1 MYAPA
6 YAGAAV
12 AEAKAKAKASMAK
25 YLASLVKREEEG
37 WAVLAAEVPQAP
49 DERFFSSADELE
61 QTPLI
66 PAKRKAEDEPMEA
79 ALGVAQVPKAL
90 TRPPGAFLE
99 LLNPPE
105 EDVPM
110 EELLAKDKKELA
122 AAHLEEARLDTREDA
137 KWQRRRELMVKVK
150 EQASSEED
158 EDPAAPP
165 PGGSVFT
172 KALKVSEGLYQF
184 SDDQMVGDFPCFDA
198 TTATRLRRLQAK
210 DVQRL
215 LRGFE
220 GPQLKQ
226 GGLERVVEA
235 FYIAKMKYE
244 HEARLSTWQTRW
256 PGVRGPG
263 ETAPG
268 QGAHILDLPLLHHAL
283 GEEGR
288 HEVHGVRQED
298 GAH

>member
-37 WAVLAAEVPQAP
+37 WTVLAAEVPQAP

-61 QTPLI
+61 QAPLI
-66 PAKRKAEDEPMEA
+66 PAKRKAEDEPMEDA
-79 ALGVAQVPKAL
+79 APGVAQVPKAL
-90 TRPPGAFLE
+90 TRPAGALLE

-110 EELLAKDKKELA
+110 EELLAKDEKELPMPRFPSA
-122 AAHLEEARLDTREDA
+122 AARLEEARLDAREDA
-137 KWQRRRELMVKVK
+137 KWQRRRELMAKVK

-158 EDPAAPP
+158 ENPAAPP

-184 SDDQMVGDFPCFDA
+184 SDDQMAGDFPCFDE

-220 GPQLKQ
+220 GSRGAWSALWRPSTSPR
-226 GGLERVVEA
+226 GSTSMRPGSAPRDS
-235 FYIAKMKYE
+235 
-244 HEARLSTWQTRW
+244 RLASALAWGTGAWR
-256 PGVRGPG
+256 
-263 ETAPG
+263 TAPWARSPHPG
-268 QGAHILDLPLLHHAL
+268 SAPAAPCPG
-283 GEEGR
+283 
-288 HEVHGVRQED
+288 
-298 GAH
+298 